1 MAETPKDG
9 NDTGARETGDS
20 VTGGSVTGSAA
31 PDTVVA
37 DTLGGVSEESL
48 DGGAASPADDT
59 LETGPEDPDG
69 IGSTDGKS
77 EDGAS
82 DHIEGGE
89 GHDTL
94 SDTSSDTPSASPWS
108 TPAAAAPV
116 AAAGAGRAGNPGA
129 SDDPS
134 PAGPAKTIP
143 AKSGGG
149 AGRLVVLLI
158 LIVLVAGVGYA
169 TYPEWRDEAEPYA
182 QMIGISLPEVPGGD
196 NGAGTETAATRDGAA
211 PPAPVTSTPDG
222 TQPEPDRGS
231 ASEPAASQPTGSAQ
245 TAAPQTAA
253 PQTAAPQT
261 APPQPDSGVTAEA
274 FDALV
279 ERVAVAEAE
288 IDRLSSAPAPSG
300 GGAEAADSGLADRV
314 ESLENKLT
322 ALNDEMAIVRQ
333 GLGNADDTDGVS
345 EAATAL
351 TGRLADLD
359 ARLSALEEASD
370 APEVTE
376 QDLTAVSDRIDATAQ
391 AVGEDNAELTARLDA
406 LAAAQQDLSDRLS
419 QGRGVQEKAAAFLL
433 ASNLLA
439 ASVNESGGFSAEL
452 DAVEAAA
459 LDQPAVADALAT
471 LRDHAAGV
479 PSVAD
484 LRARFPAVAASVI
497 DASIVGADDGMVGT
511 ALTRIAALV
520 TLRRTETDD
529 GDAID
534 AIVNRAEAAANAG
547 DLPAA
552 VEALSALDGD
562 PAKVATPW
570 VTEAKARIAVN
581 GAVRTL
587 QSRALATLSGG

>member
-9 NDTGARETGDS
+9 NKTGAGETGAGETGD
-20 VTGGSVTGSAA
+20 SVTGSAA

-37 DTLGGVSEESL
+37 DTLGGVAEDSM

-59 LETGPEDPDG
+59 LETGPEALDG
-69 IGSTDGKS
+69 VGASDGKR

-89 GHDTL
+89 GQDTL
-94 SDTSSDTPSASPWS
+94 SDTSSDTTPSASPWS
-108 TPAAAAPV
+108 TSAAAAPV
-116 AAAGAGRAGNPGA
+116 AAGAAGRADNPGA

-158 LIVLVAGVGYA
+158 LVVLVAGVGYA

-182 QMIGISLPEVPGGD
+182 RMIGVSLPELPGGGD
-196 NGAGTETAATRDGAA
+196 GGGTETAATPDNAA
-211 PPAPVTSTPDG
+211 PSAPVTSAPDS
-222 TQPEPDRGS
+222 TQAEANRGAS
-231 ASEPAASQPTGSAQ
+231 SEPAASQPTAQ
-245 TAAPQTAA
+245 QPTAPQPAA
-253 PQTAAPQT
+253 S
-261 APPQPDSGVTAEA
+261 QPASGVTAEA

-279 ERVAVAEAE
+279 ERVAAAEAE

-300 GGAEAADSGLADRV
+300 GDAEAADSGLADRV
-314 ESLENKLT
+314 ASLENKLT
-322 ALNDEMAIVRQ
+322 ALSDEMAIVRQ
-333 GLGNADDTDGVS
+333 GHGNADDTDGVS

-376 QDLTAVSDRIDATAQ
+376 QDLTAVSDRLDAAAQ
-391 AVGEDNAELTARLDA
+391 AASDGNAELTARLDA
-406 LAAAQQDLSDRLS
+406 LTAAQKDLSDRLS

-439 ASVNESGGFSAEL
+439 ASTNESGGFSAEL

-511 ALTRIAALV
+511 ALTRIAELV

-570 VTEAKARIAVN
+570 ITEAKARIAVN

>member
-116 AAAGAGRAGNPGA
+116 AAGAAGRAGNPGA

-182 QMIGISLPEVPGGD
+182 QMIGISLPEVPGRD
-196 NGAGTETAATRDGAA
+196 DGAGTETAATRDGAA
-211 PPAPVTSTPDG
+211 PPAPVTSAPDG

-245 TAAPQTAA
+245 TAAPQTAS
-253 PQTAAPQT
+253 PQT

-314 ESLENKLT
+314 ASLENKLT
-322 ALNDEMAIVRQ
+322 ALSDEMAIVRQ

-391 AVGEDNAELTARLDA
+391 AVGENNAEMTARLDA

-439 ASVNESGGFSAEL
+439 ASANESGGFSAEL

>member
-9 NDTGARETGDS
+9 NKTGAGETGAGK
-20 VTGGSVTGSAA
+20 TGDSVTGSAA

-37 DTLGGVSEESL
+37 DTLGGISEESL

-59 LETGPEDPDG
+59 LETRPEETDG
-69 IGSTDGKS
+69 IGASDGKS

-82 DHIEGGE
+82 DHIQGGE

-94 SDTSSDTPSASPWS
+94 SDTSSDTTPSASPWS
-108 TPAAAAPV
+108 SPAAADPV
-116 AAAGAGRAGNPGA
+116 AAGGAGRAGNPGA

-158 LIVLVAGVGYA
+158 LVVLVAGVGYA

-182 QMIGISLPEVPGGD
+182 QMIGISLPEVPGAGD
-196 NGAGTETAATRDGAA
+196 GAGTETAASRDDAA
-211 PPAPVTSTPDG
+211 PTAPVTSAPDS
-222 TQPEPDRGS
+222 TQAEANRGASSEP
-231 ASEPAASQPTGSAQ
+231 ASSQPTAQQPTAPQPAASQPA
-245 TAAPQTAA
+245 
-253 PQTAAPQT
+253 
-261 APPQPDSGVTAEA
+261 SGVTAEA

-279 ERVAVAEAE
+279 ERVAAAEAE

-300 GGAEAADSGLADRV
+300 GDAEAADTGLADRV
-314 ESLENKLT
+314 ASLENKLT
-322 ALNDEMAIVRQ
+322 ALSDEMAIVRQ

-359 ARLSALEEASD
+359 ARLSALEEASG

-376 QDLTAVSDRIDATAQ
+376 QDLTALSDRFDAAAQ
-391 AVGEDNAELTARLDA
+391 AASDGNAELTARLDA
-406 LAAAQQDLSDRLS
+406 LAAAQKELSDRLS

-439 ASVNESGGFSAEL
+439 ASTNESGGFSAEL
-452 DAVEAAA
+452 DAVEVAA

-534 AIVNRAEAAANAG
+534 SIVNRAEAAANAG

-562 PAKVATPW
+562 PAKVAAPW
-570 VTEAKARIAVN
+570 ITEAKARIAVN